1 MSRDEIDATCKLTIY
16 QYGLARMK
24 HGWEEEE

>member
-1 MSRDEIDATCKLTIY
+1 MSHDEIDATCKRTIY

-24 HGWEEEE
+24 HGWEEDE